1 MIMGLECKA
10 CGAPLPSQATICPA
24 CGAELAQ
31 LAPKKTKLLPL
42 AAFMLIVI
50 LVIQAYMNK
59 PEPETEAV
67 ELAPAASAA
76 GQ

>member
-1 MIMGLECKA
+1 MGLECKA
-10 CGAPLPSQATICPA
+10 CGAPLPNQAATCPA
-24 CGAELAQ
+24 CGAEVPP

-59 PEPETEAV
+59 PDSESEAV
-67 ELAPAASAA
+67 EPAPAVEKVA
-76 GQ
+76 Q

>member
-1 MIMGLECKA
+1 MGLECKA
-10 CGAPLPSQATICPA
+10 CGASLPSQATTCPA
-24 CGAELAQ
+24 CGAEVPQ

-59 PEPETEAV
+59 PEPEV
-67 ELAPAASAA
+67 EVVEPAPAASNA

>member
-1 MIMGLECKA
+1 MGLECKA
-10 CGAPLPSQATICPA
+10 CGAPLSSQATSCPA
-24 CGAELAQ
+24 CGAEVPP

-59 PEPETEAV
+59 PDSESEAV
-67 ELAPAASAA
+67 EPEPAAETAA
-76 GQ
+76 P

>member
-1 MIMGLECKA
+1 MGLECKA
-10 CGAPLPSQATICPA
+10 CGAPLPSQATSCPA
-24 CGAELAQ
+24 CGAEVPP

-59 PEPETEAV
+59 PDSEPEAV
-67 ELAPAASAA
+67 EPAPAAETAA
-76 GQ
+76 P

>member
-1 MIMGLECKA
+1 MGLECKA
-10 CGAPLPSQATICPA
+10 CGASLPNQATTCPA
-24 CGAELAQ
+24 CGAEVPP

-59 PEPETEAV
+59 PEPEAV
-67 ELAPAASAA
+67 EPAPAAETLA
-76 GQ
+76 Q

>member
-1 MIMGLECKA
+1 MGLECKA
-10 CGAPLPSQATICPA
+10 CGAPLPNQATTCPA
-24 CGAELAQ
+24 CGVDVPP

-59 PEPETEAV
+59 PDTKVVEP
-67 ELAPAASAA
+67 APAAETVEK
-76 GQ
+76 

>member
-1 MIMGLECKA
+1 MGLECKA
-10 CGAPLPSQATICPA
+10 CGASLPSQATTCPA
-24 CGAELAQ
+24 CGAEVPQ

-59 PEPETEAV
+59 PEPEVEAV
-67 ELAPAASAA
+67 EPAPAASNA